1 MKTTLIVAT
10 TADGFIAASEGQ
22 NSLEWTCAEDKAFFV
37 SKTKEIGTMVMGLNT
52 WKTIGKPLKGRRI
65 IVLTPNPEAHL
76 PLSEGETKEGV
87 SGGVVEFV
95 SEEPVALLKRLE
107 GEGVSQLAICGG
119 AYVYSQFLKLG
130 LVDEIYMTVEPILFG
145 SGTPFVKDLGAVR
158 LERLSATSLGN
169 ATLMQYRVVR
179 P

>member
-10 TADGFIAASEGQ
+10 TADGFIAATEGQ

-37 SKTKEIGTMVMGLNT
+37 QKTKEIGTMVMGINT
-52 WKTIGKPLKGRRI
+52 FKTIGKGLKGRRM
-65 IVLTPNPEAHL
+65 IVLTPNPAEEA
-76 PLSEGETKEGV
+76 PIEGV
-87 SGGVVEFV
+87 EFA
-95 SEEPVALLKRLE
+95 SEEPAALLKRLE

-145 SGTPFVKDLGAVR
+145 GGTPFLRDVGAIR
-158 LERLSATSLGN
+158 LERASSTPLGS
-169 ATLMQYRVVR
+169 ATLMHYRVLR
-179 P
+179 

>member
-37 SKTKEIGTMVMGLNT
+37 SKTKEIGTMVMGINT
-52 WKTIGKPLKGRRI
+52 FKTIGKGLKGRRM
-65 IVLTPNPEAHL
+65 IVLTPKP
-76 PLSEGETKEGV
+76 EGEALVEG
-87 SGGVVEFV
+87 VEFV

-145 SGTPFVKDLGAVR
+145 SGTPFVKDIGAVR
-158 LERLSATSLGN
+158 LERLSATPLGP
-169 ATLMQYRVVR
+169 ATLMYYLVR
-179 P
+179 R